1 VCSKGSRA
9 GLSYRNLTPRPSAR
23 LFDRSARTVVTGLR
37 LLEEVQYMLRT
48 IYRPHRKK
56 AMFGV
61 L

>member
-1 VCSKGSRA
+1 
-9 GLSYRNLTPRPSAR
+9 LSYRNLTPRPSAR